1 MPAVPN
7 EGIPRVRRA
16 AIPADA
22 RIVVRGVDDDAP
34 ASSVRQARIFSA
46 RYPAWGRSGLSGF
59 IVRSEDEILD
69 LGADRLVRFPILFA
83 FELDVLVAAGFEVVA
98 TYRSPH
104 VTIGFTGP
112 PEAAVVRLFG
122 LPHLTITNPAFREE
136 P

>member
-1 MPAVPN
+1 MPDEPN
-7 EGIPRVRRA
+7 DGTPRVRRA

-22 RIVVRGVDDDAP
+22 RIVVRGVDDDEP
-34 ASSVRQARIFSA
+34 ASSIRQARIFSA

-59 IVRSEDEILD
+59 IVRSEDEGLD
-69 LGADRLVRFPILFA
+69 LGADRLATFPRLLA
-83 FELDVLVAAGFEVVA
+83 FELDALLAAGFEVVA
-98 TYRSPH
+98 TFRSPH
-104 VTIGFTGP
+104 VTIVLTEP